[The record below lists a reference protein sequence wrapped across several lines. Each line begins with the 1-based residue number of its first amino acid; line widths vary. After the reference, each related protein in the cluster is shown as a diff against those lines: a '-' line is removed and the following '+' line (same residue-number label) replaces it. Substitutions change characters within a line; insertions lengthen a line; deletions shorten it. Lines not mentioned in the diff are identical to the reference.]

1 MYVSFEVKGMAQ
13 MSMYGDKAYQ
23 FLEKLSFP
31 RTSGSE
37 MEHKAAN
44 MIADEIKS
52 YGFMPVLEP
61 FEVKWDKPVRAKLTV
76 TSPEAAEYTVTG
88 LINAAPTPKG
98 GCDAEFYYMRLID
111 ELTLRQAKGKFVLL
125 NGRPSEE
132 NYKKLMEAKIAG
144 FLWMNGTSRDTYENS
159 DLDTM
164 RYRASYLKHGRVPA
178 FAIRMIDAMKLLR
191 THPKT
196 VHFEL
201 EMEEFQSTS
210 YNVVT
215 VVPGGDLK
223 EETIAV
229 GGHYDSVEFSYGSW
243 DNGAG
248 TVQVLGLLEHL
259 AKNPPRRTVKA
270 ILFGSEEIGL
280 EGSKAYM
287 KAHPEDG
294 EQLKCMVN
302 LDVGGN
308 LLGWESAMVTADTA
322 AEDYLKGILKE
333 GGFSAEVKPGVMS
346 SDGTVFAD
354 WTVPALNF
362 ASNTPWQGGYM
373 HTRYDNMDM
382 ISADVLDHEVRQ
394 LIYVFTRLTEA
405 EVFPMERKISDK
417 MQEDIVKYFGAGL
430 SQTEAR
436 KNKKPEEKK

>member
-1 MYVSFEVKGMAQ
+1 MRS
-13 MSMYGDKAYQ
+13 YGDKAYS

-37 MEHKAAN
+37 MEHKAAH
-44 MIADEIKS
+44 MLADEIRS
-52 YGFMPVLEP
+52 YGFEPVLEP
-61 FEVKWDKPVRAKLTV
+61 FEVKWDKPVRALLKV
-76 TSPEAAEYTVTG
+76 ISPVEETFTVTG

-111 ELTLRQAKGKFVLL
+111 ELTLRQARGKFVLL
-125 NGRPSEE
+125 NARPSEE
-132 NYKKLMEAKIAG
+132 DYKKLMEAGIAG

-164 RYRASYLKHGRVPA
+164 RYRASYLKHGRIPA

-191 THPKT
+191 IHPRT

-201 EMEEFQSTS
+201 EMEEFKSTS

-215 VVPGGDLK
+215 VVPGGDRK
-223 EETIAV
+223 EEAIAV

-259 AKNPPRRTVKA
+259 SKNPPRRTVKV

-287 KAHPEDG
+287 KAHPDDG
-294 EQLKCMVN
+294 ESLKCMVN

-308 LLGWESAMVTADTA
+308 LLGWEFAVVTADTA

-333 GGFSAEVKPGVMS
+333 GGFPTEVKPGVMS

-354 WTVPALNF
+354 YTVPAVNF
-362 ASNTPWQGGYM
+362 ASRTPWQGGYM

-382 ISADVLDHEVRQ
+382 ISPDVLDHEITR

-405 EVFPMERKISDK
+405 
-417 MQEDIVKYFGAGL
+417 
-430 SQTEAR
+430 
-436 KNKKPEEKK
+436 

>member
-1 MYVSFEVKGMAQ
+1 MGR
-13 MSMYGDKAYQ
+13 YGDKAYT

-52 YGFMPVLEP
+52 YGLTPVLEP

-76 TSPEAAEYTVTG
+76 TEPERAEYNVTG
-88 LINAAPTPKG
+88 LINAAPTPKE
-98 GCDAEFYYMRLID
+98 GCDAEFYYMRSID

-125 NGRPSEE
+125 NSRPSAED
-132 NYKKLMEAKIAG
+132 YQKLMEAKIAG

-191 THPKT
+191 TKPRK

-201 EMEEFQSTS
+201 ETEEYKSTS

-215 VVPGGDLK
+215 VVPGTDLK
-223 EETIAV
+223 EEAIAV
-229 GGHYDSVEFSYGSW
+229 GGHYDSVEFSFGSW

-259 AKNPPRRTVKA
+259 SKNPPRRTVKA

-287 KAHPEDG
+287 NAHPEDG
-294 EQLKCMVN
+294 ESLKCMIN

-308 LLGWESAMVTADTA
+308 LLGWEMAIVTADTA
-322 AEDYLKGILKE
+322 AEDYLKGLLKE
-333 GGFSAEVKPGVMS
+333 GGFSAEVKQRVMS

-362 ASNTPWQGGYM
+362 ASQTPWQGGYM

-382 ISADVLDHEVRQ
+382 ISADVLDHEIEQ
-394 LIYVFTRLTEA
+394 LIYVAGRLTGA
-405 EVFPMERKISDK
+405 EIFPIERRISEK
-417 MQEDIVKYFGAGL
+417 MQEDIIKYFGAGM
-430 SQTEAR
+430 SRTEAR
-436 KNKKPEEKK
+436 KNKKPEEEK

>member
-1 MYVSFEVKGMAQ
+1 MAD
-13 MSMYGDKAYQ
+13 YGKKAYD

-31 RTSGSE
+31 RTSGSD

-52 YGFMPVLEP
+52 YGLTPTLEP
-61 FEVKWDKPVRAKLTV
+61 FEVRWTTPVHALLKV
-76 TSPEAAEYTVTG
+76 TSPVEETFTVTG
-88 LINAAPTPKG
+88 LINSADTPKG

-111 ELTLRQAKGKFVLL
+111 DITLKEARGKFILI

-144 FLWMNGTSRDTYENS
+144 MLWMNGTSRDTYENS

-164 RYRASYLKHGRVPA
+164 RSRACYAKHGKIPG

-191 THPKT
+191 LAPKT

-201 EMEEFQSTS
+201 ESTEFVSTS

-215 VVPGGDLK
+215 TVPGTDLA

-259 AKNPPRRTVKA
+259 SKNPPRRTVKA

-287 KAHPEDG
+287 KAHPEEG
-294 EQLKCMVN
+294 ESLKCMVN

-308 LLGWESAMVTADTA
+308 LLGWESLMVTATTG
-322 AEDYLKGILKE
+322 AEEYLKGILKE
-333 GGFSAEVKPGVMS
+333 GGFSIEVKPGVMS

-354 WTVPALNF
+354 YTVPAINF
-362 ASNTPWQGGYM
+362 ASIPKYQP
-373 HTRYDNMDM
+373 TRPLYLGDAV
-382 ISADVLDHEVRQ
+382 I
-394 LIYVFTRLTEA
+394 I
-405 EVFPMERKISDK
+405 I
-417 MQEDIVKYFGAGL
+417 
-430 SQTEAR
+430 
-436 KNKKPEEKK
+436 EK

>member
-1 MYVSFEVKGMAQ
+1 
-13 MSMYGDKAYQ
+13 MSNYGKKAYD

-52 YGFMPVLEP
+52 YGLTPTLEP
-61 FEVKWDKPVRAKLTV
+61 FEVRWTTPVHALLKV
-76 TSPEAAEYTVTG
+76 TAPVEETFTVTG
-88 LINAAPTPKG
+88 LINSADTPKG
-98 GCDAEFYYMRLID
+98 GCDAEFYYMRMID

-125 NGRPSEE
+125 NDRPSEE
-132 NYKKLMEAKIAG
+132 DYKKLMEIKIAG
-144 FLWMNGTSRDTYENS
+144 MLWMNGTSRDTYENS

-164 RYRASYLKHGRVPA
+164 RYRASYAKHGKVPG
-178 FAIRMIDAMKLLR
+178 FTIRMIDAMKLLR
-191 THPKT
+191 LEPKT

-201 EMEEFQSTS
+201 ESTEFVSTS

-215 VVPGGDLK
+215 VVPGTDLSG
-223 EETIAV
+223 ETIAV

-259 AKNPPRRTVKA
+259 SKNPPRRTVKA

-287 KAHPEDG
+287 KAHPEEG
-294 EQLKCMVN
+294 ESLKCMVN

-308 LLGWESAMVTADTA
+308 LLGSHFAMVTATTG
-322 AEDYLKGILKE
+322 AEEYMKGILKE
-333 GGFSAEVKPGVMS
+333 GGFSVTVRPGVMS

-354 WTVPALNF
+354 YTVPAINF
-362 ASNTPWQGGYM
+362 ASHTPRNGGYM

-382 ISADVLDHEVRQ
+382 ISADVLDLEVRQ
-394 LIYVFTRLTEA
+394 LIYVMGRLTDA
-405 EVFPMERKISDK
+405 EMFPIERKIDGK
-417 MQEDIVKYFGAGL
+417 LQEDIIKYFGEGL
-430 SQTEAR
+430 SQTEER
-436 KNKKPEEKK
+436 KKGKKEEK